1 MSSDPVAGGGPLRLV
16 FMGTPDF
23 AVPTLTALAATGHE
37 IAAVYTQK
45 PRPAGRGQ
53 KERPSPVHQAALA
66 AGWPVLTPDSLKG
79 EDALAQFAALKPDA
93 AVVVAYGMILPR
105 AVLAVPRLGCLNLHA
120 SLLPRWRGAA
130 PIHRAILAGDA
141 ETGVAA
147 MQMEA
152 GLDTGPVLLE
162 ARTAIDPRETTPS
175 LHDRLAA
182 LGAPLMVEALAGL
195 AAGRIQARTQPAE
208 GVTYAHKID
217 KAEGRVDWSKPAI
230 DLDRLVRS
238 LGAAPGVWFEH
249 AGERIKLHDV
259 LPVEGRGAA
268 GSVLAIG
275 PDNVPVV
282 ACGDGALRLNVLQRP
297 GKGPMAA
304 ADLLRGWP
312 LTPGTVLG

>member
-1 MSSDPVAGGGPLRLV
+1 MSSEVPLRLV

-23 AVPTLTALAATGHE
+23 AVPTLAALAAAGHE

-53 KERPSPVHQAALA
+53 KERPSPVHQAAAA

-79 EDALAQFAALKPDA
+79 EAALAGFAALAPDA

-162 ARTAIDPRETTPS
+162 ARTPIGPRETTPS

-195 AAGRIQARTQPAE
+195 AQGRLVPRPQAAE
-208 GVTYAHKID
+208 GITYAHKID
-217 KAEGRVDWSKPAI
+217 KAEGQV
-230 DLDRLVRS
+230 
-238 LGAAPGVWFEH
+238 
-249 AGERIKLHDV
+249 
-259 LPVEGRGAA
+259 
-268 GSVLAIG
+268 
-275 PDNVPVV
+275 
-282 ACGDGALRLNVLQRP
+282 
-297 GKGPMAA
+297 
-304 ADLLRGWP
+304 
-312 LTPGTVLG
+312 